1 MKDILKNT
9 WTILDKRERKKFVAL
24 VIADIVISLLD
35 IVSLVLLLWII
46 QFYIAPGSTSRL
58 SFFPA
63 WLTDKRSAW
72 FIAIFFLLFGLK
84 NAGAYFISKTW
95 YNFITGVSV
104 NISGNNLSNYQ
115 DAPFE
120 EFVNTD
126 SAIHIRKIGFQPFEF
141 CQYIL
146 SGIQQLITQS
156 VLILLAITA
165 IVVFNARLFLLLL
178 AILLPPVIIT
188 LYFIRKQIAKAKK
201 DMKTSSETS
210 FQYLLDALKGY
221 VEANIYNRNHFFWER
236 FVNSRRIFSKV
247 MFGSI
252 SIQQMPSR
260 FIEVFAILGLF
271 ILIAI
276 TRWTGNDDNSM
287 LITIGAFMAAAYKI
301 IPGIVRIINI
311 SGQINAYEYS
321 ITDLG
326 QNEKRAKRK
335 KERKPVAPPESIDL
349 RNIHFQYNEKPLL
362 EGLSFSVEKG
372 DFIGITGESGKG
384 KTTVLNLLLGL
395 LAPVK
400 GEILFN
406 KTPVDKD
413 DARNFWP
420 FISYVKQ
427 QSFLIHDTTLRNIT
441 LEENVHDEKKLQTA
455 LDISGISQLTDIS
468 KSGLEKMI
476 TESGKNISGG
486 QQQRIAIARALYR
499 DASLIILDEPFNEL
513 DEESECALLKDF
525 KLLSQ
530 KGKMIILI
538 THNKKALSFCNKIVS
553 LDGKE
558 G

>member
-9 WTILDKRERKKFVAL
+9 WTVLDKGEKKKFVTL
-24 VIADIVISLLD
+24 VIADIVINVLD
-35 IVSLVLLLWII
+35 IVSLALLLWII
-46 QFYIAPGSTSRL
+46 QFYIEPASNDRF
-58 SFFPA
+58 SFFPG

-72 FIAIFFLLFGLK
+72 FIVIFFLLFGLK

-95 YNFITGVSV
+95 YTFITGVSV
-104 NISGNNLSNYQ
+104 SISGNNLSNYQ
-115 DAPFE
+115 DASFE

-146 SGIQQLITQS
+146 SGIQQVITQS
-156 VLILLAITA
+156 VLILLTIAA

-188 LYFIRKQIAKAKK
+188 LYFIRKRMTKAKK
-201 DMKTSSETS
+201 DIKTSSETS
-210 FQYLLDALKGY
+210 FKYLLDALKGY
-221 VEANIYNRNHFFWER
+221 VEANIYNRNHFFLQR
-236 FVNSRRIFSKV
+236 FINSRRIFSKV

-276 TRWTGNDDNSM
+276 TRWTGNNDNSM

-321 ITDLG
+321 ITDLV

-335 KERKPVAPPESIDL
+335 KERKPAAPPASIDL
-349 RNIHFQYNEKPLL
+349 RNIHFQYDEKPLIK
-362 EGLSFSVEKG
+362 GLSFSVERG
-372 DFIGITGESGKG
+372 DFVGITGDSGKG

-395 LAPVK
+395 LAPAK

-413 DARNFWP
+413 DARDFWP

-427 QSFLIHDTTLRNIT
+427 QPFLIHDTILRNIT
-441 LEENVHDEKKLQTA
+441 LEENVYDEKKLQTA

-468 KSGLEKMI
+468 KTGLDKII
-476 TESGKNISGG
+476 TENGKNISGG

-513 DEESECALLKDF
+513 DEVSECDLLKSF